1 MIRSLSFKAWSRAA
15 AILLLLLSL
24 AACVQK
30 PTMKLNHA
38 EITSITPTLPP
49 SLEMA
54 VVMDVTN
61 PNSYD
66 VAVRAVRGQV
76 WMADKYPL
84 TVDFH
89 APPDGLWMAS
99 GKTTQLRVLL
109 LLPIGLALQIVQ
121 EALYTPQIAYRFIG
135 KADVT
140 GTRTFQVEK
149 DDYSIDERGAMTR
162 EQLMAVI
169 PNSLFPPH

>member
-1 MIRSLSFKAWSRAA
+1 MR
-15 AILLLLLSL
+15 
-24 AACVQK
+24 
-30 PTMKLNHA
+30 LNHA

-76 WMADKYPL
+76 WMVDKYPL

-89 APPDGLWMAS
+89 APPDGFWMAA

-109 LLPIGLALQIVQ
+109 LMPIGLALQIVQ

-140 GTRTFQVEK
+140 GTRTFHVEQG
-149 DDYSIDERGAMTR
+149 DDARAAHGRDPELARPA
-162 EQLMAVI
+162 LMATKI
-169 PNSLFPPH
+169 TKESLFVKALELGFCGTRTRSPTTWT

>member
-1 MIRSLSFKAWSRAA
+1 MKSLLALVLV
-15 AILLLLLSL
+15 ISL
-24 AACVQK
+24 VACVQK
-30 PTMKLNHA
+30 PTMRLNHA

-76 WMADKYPL
+76 WMVDKYPL

-89 APPDGLWMAS
+89 APPDGFWMAA

-109 LLPIGLALQIVQ
+109 LMPIGLALQIVQ

-140 GTRTFQVEK
+140 GTRTFHVEQ

-169 PNSLFPPH
+169 PNSLVPH

>member
-1 MIRSLSFKAWSRAA
+1 MSWLRALSF
-15 AILLLLLSL
+15 LVFLSL
-24 AACVQK
+24 VACVEK

-49 SLEMA
+49 NLEMA
-54 VVMDVTN
+54 VVMDVHN

-84 TVDFH
+84 NVDFH

-109 LLPIGLALQIVQ
+109 LMPLGLALQIVQ
-121 EALYTPQIAYRFIG
+121 EALYNPQIAYRFIG

-140 GTRTFQVEK
+140 GTRTLQVEK
-149 DDYSIDERGAMTR
+149 DDYSVDERGVMTR

-169 PNSLFPPH
+169 PYSLVPH